1 MVRTEQTDGTTKGKR
16 MKKSDLERATII
28 NPGFSV
34 ADAELLSISTSEDGL
49 EIRLLD
55 WREDLVEAI
64 FVDSVSF
71 RWDQIDWA
79 FVEGERH
86 DSSHVIENSDW
97 MAEHLAQNSFSPYSG
112 YKHYRLNFNAG
123 GSLQVIAREIRLRTE
138 HVVGSNDG

>member
-1 MVRTEQTDGTTKGKR
+1 MRTKQTAGHTKGKR

-34 ADAELLSISTSEDGL
+34 ADAELPSISTSEDGL
-49 EIRLLD
+49 EIRFLD

-97 MAEHLAQNSFSPYSG
+97 MAEHLAQNSFSPDGG

-138 HVVGSNDG
+138 HFVGSNDG